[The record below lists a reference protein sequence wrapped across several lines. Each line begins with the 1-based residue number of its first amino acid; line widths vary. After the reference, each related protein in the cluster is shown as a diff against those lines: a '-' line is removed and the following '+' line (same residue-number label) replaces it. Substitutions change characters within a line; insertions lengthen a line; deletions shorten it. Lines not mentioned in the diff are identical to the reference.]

1 MSAILVDDLDA
12 AIEEYKSRG
21 YRLDMIFPA
30 DNPREARLSCGRETL
45 ALSTGFSRP
54 SPKQQPPKGGT
65 PSAWIK
71 GRAGME
77 YRDLIPGRLGGK
89 VIASH
94 IRLAEGGDVPDY
106 VHYHKIDFQVIY
118 CLHGWIKVVY
128 EDQGEPF
135 WLERGDLILQPP
147 EIRHRVLECTAGAE
161 VIEISSP
168 AEHETWVDHDLEL
181 PNHTIDSERLFGG
194 RRFYRHLCGR
204 NDERDSLEV
213 ELARLADSLLTGQTE
228 EEIGSIVTT
237 FSQSLC
243 QT

>member
-30 DNPREARLSCGRETL
+30 DNPREAGLSCGGETL

-54 SPKQQPPKGGT
+54 SPKQLPPKGGT

-77 YRDLIPGRLGGK
+77 YCDLIPGRLGGK

-94 IRLAEGGDVPDY
+94 IRLAEAGDVPDY

-118 CLHGWIKVVY
+118 CMHGRIKVVY
-128 EDQGEPF
+128 EDQGKPF

-181 PNHTIDSERLFGG
+181 PNQTIDHERLFGG
-194 RRFYRHLCGR
+194 RRFYRHVHGSS
-204 NDERDSLEV
+204 DARDDLEDR
-213 ELARLADSLLTGQTE
+213 LLTLADMLFSAQTGKE
-228 EEIGSIVTT
+228 VHAIVTT

>member
-1 MSAILVDDLDA
+1 
-12 AIEEYKSRG
+12 
-21 YRLDMIFPA
+21 MIFPA
-30 DNPREARLSCGRETL
+30 DNPREARLSCGGEALT
-45 ALSTGFSRP
+45 LSTSFKSR
-54 SPKQQPPKGGT
+54 SQQQEPPKGGT
-65 PSAWIK
+65 QSAWIK

-77 YRDLIPGRLGGK
+77 YRDLIPNRLGGK
-89 VIASH
+89 VIASL
-94 IRLAEGGDVPDY
+94 IRLAEGGEVPDY
-106 VHYHKIDFQVIY
+106 VHYHKIAFQVIY
-118 CLHGWIKVVY
+118 CMRGRIKVVY
-128 EDQGEPF
+128 EDQGKPF

-181 PNHTIDSERLFGG
+181 PNHTTDHERLFGG

-213 ELARLADSLLTGQTE
+213 ELARLADSLLARQTE
-228 EEIGSIVTT
+228 EEIRSIVTT